1 MSGTRQWGSLDDPE
15 NLRDFARNLREAIYI
30 ARPSGEVLDANA
42 AFLELMGLGSIEE
55 ARSRRLDDFFVGP
68 DDRRR
73 IIERLETE
81 GAVRNVE
88 LWIVRPD
95 GELRS
100 VLDSGF
106 LRRDP
111 VTGEVFVHGLLV
123 DITRRRELEATLREQ
138 SVRDALTGLH
148 NRRWLD
154 EHALHLSRR
163 PGASW
168 GCIYIDLDHFK
179 RYNDEHGH
187 HAGDDVLV
195 RMARFL
201 LREVRA
207 EEGVVR
213 LGGDEFVVVLSG
225 DDAAAT
231 EKVARRLQLSAFKTA
246 PVPFSLGW
254 AVKQH
259 GEVLWQT
266 IDRADGELL
275 RVRVQTRKEGA
286 RASDPAGEAPAAG

>member
-1 MSGTRQWGSLDDPE
+1 MSDAREWGSLDDAE

-30 ARPSGEVLDANA
+30 ARPTGEVLDANT
-42 AFLELMGLGSIEE
+42 AFLDLMGLATIEQ
-55 ARSRRLDDFFVGP
+55 ARAHRLDDFFVGP

-73 IIERLETE
+73 IIERLEAE
-81 GAVRNVE
+81 GTVRDVE
-88 LWIVRPD
+88 LWIIRPD
-95 GELRS
+95 GELRA
-100 VLDSGF
+100 VLDTGF

-111 VTGEVFVHGLLV
+111 ATGEAFVHGLLV

-154 EHALHLSRR
+154 EQAVLLSRR
-163 PGASW
+163 GGAPW

-179 RYNDEHGH
+179 HYNDEHGH
-187 HAGDDVLV
+187 QAGDDVLV

-213 LGGDEFVVVLSG
+213 IGGDEFVVVLAG

-231 EKVARRLQLSAFKTA
+231 ETVARRLQVAAIDTA

-254 AVKQH
+254 AVKC
-259 GEVLWQT
+259 GSEGLWQT
-266 IDRADGELL
+266 IDRADRGLL
-275 RVRVQTRKEGA
+275 EVRVKGRRAGTRVTDG
-286 RASDPAGEAPAAG
+286 